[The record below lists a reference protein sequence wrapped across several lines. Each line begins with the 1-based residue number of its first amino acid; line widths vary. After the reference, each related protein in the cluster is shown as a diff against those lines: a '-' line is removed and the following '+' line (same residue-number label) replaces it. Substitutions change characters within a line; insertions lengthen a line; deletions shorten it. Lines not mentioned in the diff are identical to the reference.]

1 MIVAAENI
9 SIPLSVIVPI
19 LLFGMSGLLTFL
31 VWIVKQISVMA
42 RFQAETVIVLKV
54 LSDGSA
60 ENRRKI
66 EDVERFVRDSNI
78 RRDPS
83 RT

>member
-1 MIVAAENI
+1 MIAAENI

-78 RRDPS
+78 RQYPA